1 MKAPIL
7 ASGYIT
13 YPVDTLVSKTIDEN
27 IFIKYVIVKDYLKS
41 KNVYFYSE
49 EVSRL
54 YKQLLENDADIL
66 SVNNRVATIKIAKQ
80 LFDNATLLDWI
91 KLQKHNPLLSM
102 NHVRFIKETI
112 EFIRTGKRAIGSAT
126 WIRLIEP
133 TLNDNSNTVEIQQ
146 SLDDVI
152 KIYGDDLSTPI
163 SEQLTNWLR
172 QKGGYVDLINSLYI
186 LYGPRDK
193 VFTI

>member
-13 YPVDTLVSKTIDEN
+13 YPVDILVSKTIEEN
-27 IFIKYVIVKDYLKS
+27 VFIKYVILKDYLKS
-41 KNVYFYSE
+41 RNVYFYNE

-54 YKQLLENDADIL
+54 YKQLLENDRDIL
-66 SVNNRVATIKIAKQ
+66 SIDNRVAAIKVAKQ
-80 LFDNATLLDWI
+80 LFDNATLLDWV

-102 NHVRFIKETI
+102 NHVRFIKETMSYI
-112 EFIRTGKRAIGSAT
+112 LTGKRTIDPST
-126 WIRLIEP
+126 WVRLIEP

-146 SLDDVI
+146 YLDDVL
-152 KIYGDDLSTPI
+152 KIHQDDLSRPLGQ
-163 SEQLTNWLR
+163 QLALWLS
-172 QKGGYVDLINSLYI
+172 KPDGYVDLINTMYI

>member
-91 KLQKHNPLLSM
+91 KLQKHNPLLSL
-102 NHVRFIKETI
+102 NHIRFIKETVD
-112 EFIRTGKRAIGSAT
+112 FILGWKRPIDPST
-126 WIRLIEP
+126 WVRLIEP
-133 TLNDNSNTVEIQQ
+133 T
-146 SLDDVI
+146 
-152 KIYGDDLSTPI
+152 
-163 SEQLTNWLR
+163 
-172 QKGGYVDLINSLYI
+172 
-186 LYGPRDK
+186 
-193 VFTI
+193 